1 MERALRDLAALGE
14 GSLTLKE
21 LGREIDQILRRVMY
35 LPNLFICLID
45 EEPPRIRF
53 VYCRDEHDRHVDRP
67 IDGKGFTDKV
77 YLTRKSLL
85 IQRTQSNEMLQAG
98 QLVNHGVPSLV
109 WLGVP
114 LLSGER
120 ILGVM
125 AAQDYEDAKNL
136 RAEHEEKFMAVAALI
151 AGLVER
157 SARWTD
163 RRGQIQNEQERRRQI
178 KALFATIGHEIRSP
192 LSVIQGFSDLLID
205 DLRDSPGE
213 LTAQRIAKAALELSD
228 ATDRLLDYTSA
239 ESGAADTTPVS
250 TDLRA
255 WSISYET
262 WAKTA
267 ASFVGVEVE
276 AMMTVGNPISVRL
289 DAERLRQLL
298 QHLMRIAFHLKGVAK
313 VRWGLREQPVYT
325 IPHELLRLAFYI
337 EAQPTD
343 LDQAPARGESLQLA
357 PVDLADGRTYD
368 GTTVSLAIAERF
380 AEMLGAEITVSAG
393 FDAPWRATVV
403 LTAPVVLTPGDDK
416 GEAATSIMRAK
427 LQQQSQRVVVV
438 TSDEDSRTQIL
449 QYFEEAVGASPH
461 VVSRVAELT
470 DLLRT
475 EPIGVVIALDESGA
489 SRVSEVHRALQN
501 RADNFVKPYV
511 IAVSHDQSPDG
522 VERLLDDGADA
533 YVPCPL
539 NVSALIVVL
548 SEAWLEYERRSE

>member
-163 RRGQIQNEQERRRQI
+163 RRGQIQN
-178 KALFATIGHEIRSP
+178 
-192 LSVIQGFSDLLID
+192 
-205 DLRDSPGE
+205 
-213 LTAQRIAKAALELSD
+213 
-228 ATDRLLDYTSA
+228 
-239 ESGAADTTPVS
+239 
-250 TDLRA
+250 
-255 WSISYET
+255 
-262 WAKTA
+262 
-267 ASFVGVEVE
+267 
-276 AMMTVGNPISVRL
+276 
-289 DAERLRQLL
+289 
-298 QHLMRIAFHLKGVAK
+298 
-313 VRWGLREQPVYT
+313 
-325 IPHELLRLAFYI
+325 
-337 EAQPTD
+337 
-343 LDQAPARGESLQLA
+343 
-357 PVDLADGRTYD
+357 
-368 GTTVSLAIAERF
+368 
-380 AEMLGAEITVSAG
+380 
-393 FDAPWRATVV
+393 
-403 LTAPVVLTPGDDK
+403 
-416 GEAATSIMRAK
+416 
-427 LQQQSQRVVVV
+427 
-438 TSDEDSRTQIL
+438 
-449 QYFEEAVGASPH
+449 
-461 VVSRVAELT
+461 
-470 DLLRT
+470 
-475 EPIGVVIALDESGA
+475 
-489 SRVSEVHRALQN
+489 
-501 RADNFVKPYV
+501 
-511 IAVSHDQSPDG
+511 
-522 VERLLDDGADA
+522 
-533 YVPCPL
+533 
-539 NVSALIVVL
+539 
-548 SEAWLEYERRSE
+548 

>member
-192 LSVIQGFSDLLID
+192 LSVIQGFSDLSLIH
-205 DLRDSPGE
+205 
-213 LTAQRIAKAALELSD
+213 I
-228 ATDRLLDYTSA
+228 
-239 ESGAADTTPVS
+239 
-250 TDLRA
+250 
-255 WSISYET
+255 
-262 WAKTA
+262 
-267 ASFVGVEVE
+267 
-276 AMMTVGNPISVRL
+276 
-289 DAERLRQLL
+289 
-298 QHLMRIAFHLKGVAK
+298 
-313 VRWGLREQPVYT
+313 
-325 IPHELLRLAFYI
+325 
-337 EAQPTD
+337 
-343 LDQAPARGESLQLA
+343 
-357 PVDLADGRTYD
+357 
-368 GTTVSLAIAERF
+368 
-380 AEMLGAEITVSAG
+380 
-393 FDAPWRATVV
+393 
-403 LTAPVVLTPGDDK
+403 
-416 GEAATSIMRAK
+416 
-427 LQQQSQRVVVV
+427 
-438 TSDEDSRTQIL
+438 
-449 QYFEEAVGASPH
+449 
-461 VVSRVAELT
+461 
-470 DLLRT
+470 
-475 EPIGVVIALDESGA
+475 
-489 SRVSEVHRALQN
+489 
-501 RADNFVKPYV
+501 
-511 IAVSHDQSPDG
+511 
-522 VERLLDDGADA
+522 
-533 YVPCPL
+533 
-539 NVSALIVVL
+539 
-548 SEAWLEYERRSE
+548 